1 MLTIIKR
8 VSLLLLVFFFTLSL
22 LSDQVFAGTHK
33 VIIDPG
39 HGGTDSGAIGNGLY
53 EKDLTLEISK
63 KVKAYIDRN
72 YNINTKMTRT
82 NDTYVSLKQRTD
94 IANQWQANLFLSI
107 HVNAGGGSGYE
118 DYIHSSLTPFRSAP
132 KQDETTSAEAQET
145 IRGEINKVLK
155 KYKVK
160 DRGAKAAN
168 FHVLRESQM
177 PAVLLEIMFIDT
189 KKDADLLK
197 NNAFINDISRAIGE
211 GVGKTFNKVKN
222 AQTPNKDIPVYSNN
236 NEYIVTANNLNVRA
250 GNGTQ
255 YKKIGTIPNN
265 STIKAIGITNNNWIK
280 FKYNNQDAYVSASYL
295 KYKPNPSINVTEI
308 NDEYTVTATN
318 LNVRAGNG
326 TSYERIGTIP
336 NNTTIRAI
344 GITNNNWVK
353 FKYNGQ
359 YAYVSA
365 SLLKKNN
372 RINVTEINE
381 EYTVTATNLNVRA
394 GNGTNYEKIGT
405 IANGNTIKAI
415 GKTSNNWYKF
425 KYNNQE
431 AYVSG
436 IHLKP
441 KIVKDSY
448 TVTATMLNVRSSNSV
463 SASIIGRLP
472 NGSQIEIVKKHKYN
486 WVEIDYQGQKG
497 FISDKYLKAN

>member
-1 MLTIIKR
+1 MLTVIKR
-8 VSLLLLVFFFTLSL
+8 VSLLLVVFTFTLSL
-22 LSDQVFAGTHK
+22 LSDQIFAGTDK
-33 VIIDPG
+33 VMIDPG
-39 HGGTDSGAIGNGLY
+39 HGGSDSGAIGNGLY

-63 KVKAYIDRN
+63 KVKSYIDRY
-72 YNINTKMTRT
+72 YNISTKMTRT

-94 IANQWQANLFLSI
+94 IANQWQADLFLSI

-118 DYIHSSLTPFRSAP
+118 DYIHNSLTPFRSAP
-132 KQDETTSAEAQET
+132 KQDEITSAEAQKT
-145 IRGEINKVLK
+145 IRNEINAVLK
-155 KYKVK
+155 KYKVR

-168 FHVLRESQM
+168 FHVLRESKM

-197 NNAFINDISRAIGE
+197 NNSFINDISRAIAE
-211 GVGKTFNKVKN
+211 GVGKTFDQAQD
-222 AQTPNKDIPVYSNN
+222 AQTPPKDIPIYSNN
-236 NEYIVTANNLNVRA
+236 NDYIVTANNLNVRA

-265 STIKAIGITNNNWIK
+265 TTIKAIGITNNNWIK

-295 KYKPNPSINVTEI
+295 KYKPNPSINVTET
-308 NDEYTVTATN
+308 DEEYTVMATN
-318 LNVRAGNG
+318 LNVRSGNG
-326 TSYERIGTIP
+326 TNYEKIGTIP
-336 NNTTIRAI
+336 NNTTVKAI

-359 YAYVSA
+359 DAYVSA
-365 SLLKKNN
+365 SLLKKKNN
-372 RINVTEINE
+372 IDVTEINE
-381 EYTVTATNLNVRA
+381 DYIVTATNLNVRS
-394 GNGTNYEKIGT
+394 GNSTNYEKIGT

-425 KYNNQE
+425 NYNNQE

-441 KIVKDSY
+441 KLDKESY
-448 TVTATMLNVRSSNSV
+448 TVTATMLNVRSSNSL
-463 SASIIGRLP
+463 SASLIGRLP
-472 NGSQIEIVKKHKYN
+472 HGSQVEIIEKHKYN

-497 FISDKYLKAN
+497 FVSDRFLKAN

>member
-1 MLTIIKR
+1 M
-8 VSLLLLVFFFTLSL
+8 
-22 LSDQVFAGTHK
+22 
-33 VIIDPG
+33 
-39 HGGTDSGAIGNGLY
+39 
-53 EKDLTLEISK
+53 
-63 KVKAYIDRN
+63 
-72 YNINTKMTRT
+72 
-82 NDTYVSLKQRTD
+82 
-94 IANQWQANLFLSI
+94 
-107 HVNAGGGSGYE
+107 
-118 DYIHSSLTPFRSAP
+118 
-132 KQDETTSAEAQET
+132 
-145 IRGEINKVLK
+145 
-155 KYKVK
+155 
-160 DRGAKAAN
+160 
-168 FHVLRESQM
+168 
-177 PAVLLEIMFIDT
+177 
-189 KKDADLLK
+189 
-197 NNAFINDISRAIGE
+197 
-211 GVGKTFNKVKN
+211 
-222 AQTPNKDIPVYSNN
+222 
-236 NEYIVTANNLNVRA
+236 TANNLNVRA